1 MSQHWI
7 TWAQSLILHIQ
18 QKAFLDL
25 ILNHTNYESFMTTIS
40 LSDESQITLYKF
52 RYLKIDRT
60 RAIELKALFM

>member
-40 LSDESQITLYKF
+40 LSDEAQSISQEIYVPKNIINEWL
-52 RYLKIDRT
+52 
-60 RAIELKALFM
+60 ELNQTI

>member
-1 MSQHWI
+1 MMRQHWI

-40 LSDESQITLYKF
+40 LSDES
-52 RYLKIDRT
+52 
-60 RAIELKALFM
+60 